1 MDQAAGIEE
10 VGSIILHNNQIAFII
25 QQSRWLTSLN
35 VSLASEAKQ
44 RVLAKKIVGDNITAG
59 KGAFTFSMDK
69 GGEEIKE
76 VPFVYRPNL
85 IATVSDYVEKHK

>member
-1 MDQAAGIEE
+1 M
-10 VGSIILHNNQIAFII
+10 
-25 QQSRWLTSLN
+25 
-35 VSLASEAKQ
+35 
-44 RVLAKKIVGDNITAG
+44 LAKRIVGDNITAG

>member
-1 MDQAAGIEE
+1 M
-10 VGSIILHNNQIAFII
+10 
-25 QQSRWLTSLN
+25 T
-35 VSLASEAKQ
+35 
-44 RVLAKKIVGDNITAG
+44 KKIVGDIVAE

-76 VPFVYRPNL
+76 VPFVYHPNL